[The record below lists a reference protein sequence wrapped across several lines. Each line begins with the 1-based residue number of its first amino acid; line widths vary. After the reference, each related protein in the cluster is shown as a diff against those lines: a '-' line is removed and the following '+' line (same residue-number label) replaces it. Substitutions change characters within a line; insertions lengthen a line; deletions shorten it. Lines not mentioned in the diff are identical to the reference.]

1 MLLKKNLLIAG
12 AMAGVMLLSG
22 CAATHTAI
30 NKRELAVSTKMS
42 DTIFLDPVPLDEQV
56 VYVQLRNTSDH
67 QEIDI
72 ETSVISAIEAKGY
85 EVTRDL
91 DDAQFLIQAN
101 VLQIG
106 ETDLRDAS
114 QAVGAG
120 YGAALTGAALGGTYV
135 GGGSG
140 RVGTAIA
147 GALIGAAA
155 DAMVKDV
162 KFSMITDVR
171 VSRRVD
177 DGITVTEQNQANLS
191 QGSSGTRSVQSTSAT
206 EWQRYDTRIASVA
219 NKMNLDFEEA
229 LPELEQ
235 GLTDAI
241 SGLL

>member
-1 MLLKKNLLIAG
+1 MHLKKNLLIAG
-12 AMAGVMLLSG
+12 AMAGVMFLSG

-30 NKRELAVSTKMS
+30 NKRDLAVSTKMS
-42 DTIFLDPVPLDEQV
+42 DTIFLDPVPLDDQV
-56 VYVQLRNTSDH
+56 VYLQLRNSSDH

-72 ETSVISAIEAKGY
+72 ESSLISAIEAKGY

-91 DDAQFLIQAN
+91 DDAQFMIQAN

-162 KFSMITDVR
+162 RFSMITDIR
-171 VSRRVD
+171 VSERAD
-177 DGITVTEQNQANLS
+177 AGITVTEQNQASLS
-191 QGSSGTRSVQSTSAT
+191 QGSSGTRSVESTSTT